1 MKKTVSI
8 LTALLLAVS
17 PVAQRAYAQEATV
30 QVQQNVEESKAS
42 KVWRTVKECA
52 DKTVNAVVEN
62 KGIIIGSALA
72 LAALGEGIFAT
83 VNGVT
88 FSDTIHTIWDAKDI
102 TVAQKAKLIA
112 KVLFLRKEITAAE
125 LETLKNQNI
134 IAASNAIINAKALE
148 IESINNNLEGIKK
161 EQEDLNTQ
169 KTTQEELKYN
179 AICSM
184 KGACAVY
191 KNTHNAMNITLADDN
206 TCKLD
211 DEYEK
216 IDCTAYDHERCDC
229 GKQTEKT
236 TDDCT
241 SVCPQWDESNC
252 KCGENDENK
261 NEKCAPIC
269 ENKLQNDCKCGT
281 NEQLSSEKCQNVCP
295 ALDQDI
301 CNCNTENQLTLE
313 GCDSICAGEFDNNGT
328 TTTI

>member
-1 MKKTVSI
+1 MKKTVSF

-52 DKTVNAVVEN
+52 GKTVNAVAEN

-112 KVLFLRKEITAAE
+112 KVLLLRKTITNDE
-125 LETLKNQNI
+125 LATLRNQNI
-134 IAASNAIINAKALE
+134 IDASNAIINEKLLE
-148 IESINNNLEGIKK
+148 IKSINNNLEGIKK
-161 EQEDLNTQ
+161 EQDDLNTQ
-169 KTTQEELKYN
+169 KATQEARKYK
-179 AICSM
+179 AMCSM
-184 KGACAVY
+184 KGACDVY
-191 KNTHNAMNITLADDN
+191 KKTHEAMNSTLVNDT
-206 TCKLD
+206 TCTLGA
-211 DEYEK
+211 EYRDL
-216 IDCTAYDHERCDC
+216 DCTAYDRERCDC
-229 GKQTEKT
+229 GKQAEKT
-236 TDDCT
+236 TGDCT

-261 NEKCAPIC
+261 NEKCVPIC

-295 ALDQDI
+295 ELTEDI
-301 CNCNTENQLTLE
+301 CKCNTENQLTLD
-313 GCDSICAGEFDNNGT
+313 GCKEICKDR
-328 TTTI
+328 